1 MTIFHDK
8 TVAEYLLTEDKELI
22 DIVLQNVKPKKVIS
36 ARYRGKE
43 FKKEPKIN
51 DLFELKYKW
60 IIRMKDQLSSPT
72 LSAVKDVLA
81 SVYDIRT
88 EEQFYSCSVFDVFAA
103 YAWIVEEV
111 QNLYEVEKQKLFKK
125 PSKKQIDAGIEEF
138 EQLDD
143 IPVIDALA
151 GGDVRKWNE
160 ILELPYGQV
169 LRKLLL
175 NKIQNEY
182 NERYSKLK

>member
-1 MTIFHDK
+1 MTIFQDK
-8 TVAEYLLTEDKELI
+8 TVAEYLLTEDRMLI
-22 DIVLQNVKPKKVIS
+22 DIILKNVKPKKVIS
-36 ARYRGKE
+36 FRYRGKE
-43 FKKEPKIN
+43 FKREPKIN
-51 DLFELKYKW
+51 DLFEIKYKW
-60 IIRMKDQLSSPT
+60 ILKMKEQLTSPT

-81 SVYDIRT
+81 TVYDIRT
-88 EEQFYSCSVFDVFAA
+88 DEQFYSCSVFDVFAA

-111 QNLYEVEKQKLFKK
+111 QNLYEIEKQKLFRK
-125 PSKKQIDAGIEEF
+125 PTQKQIAAGIEEF
-138 EQLDD
+138 DQLDD

-151 GGDVRKWNE
+151 GGDVRMWDE
-160 ILELPYGQV
+160 ILELPYGQI